1 MESLITIKNTSLQNL
16 EIYLKSP
23 GGPKVQY
30 LQPSQV
36 VQIKES
42 QLTDQVRTLAA
53 RRMLKIS

>member
-23 GGPKVQY
+23 SGPKVQY